1 MKKLVSG
8 IKPTGELTLGSYIGA
23 VKQYIELQ
31 KEYDSCF
38 FVADLHAITK
48 YQDPKELR
56 EKTKKI
62 VALYLACGL
71 DPKQAT
77 IYLQSENPYHSH
89 LSWILSCNAYL
100 GELNRMT
107 QYKDQK
113 IKDSNLSVGFYTYP
127 VLMAADIVMYDA
139 EYVPVGE
146 DQVQHVELA
155 RDIVQRFNKRY
166 GNKLIMPEP
175 IVPKIGARIKD
186 LQEPTKK
193 MSKSDG
199 ECKGSILLLDDEK
212 IVRKKVMSAITDSD
226 NLVKYDVKNK
236 PGISNLITIYSS
248 LSDLSIKEVETEFI
262 DKNYGEFK
270 TAVADKIVEVLKPI
284 QDKYYEYINSD
295 MIDEVLDQGIKK
307 VTVIAQKKCEL
318 IAKAVGLGRQKC

>member
-31 KEYDSCF
+31 KEYDSYV

-56 EKTKKI
+56 EKSRNI

-71 DPKQAT
+71 DPKHAK
-77 IYLQSENPYHSH
+77 IYLQSENPYHSY
-89 LSWILSCNAYL
+89 LTWILSCNTYL

-113 IKDSNLSVGFYTYP
+113 AKDSNLSVGFYTYP
-127 VLMAADIVMYDA
+127 ILMAADIIIYDA
-139 EYVPVGE
+139 DYVPVGE

-155 RDIVQRFNKRY
+155 RDIVERFNKKY
-166 GNKLIMPEP
+166 GKKFVMPEV
-175 IVPKIGARIKD
+175 IVPKVGARIKD
-186 LQEPTKK
+186 LQDPEKK

-199 ECKGSILLLDDEK
+199 DCKGSILLLDDEK
-212 IVRKKVMSAITDSD
+212 VIRKKIMSAVTDSD
-226 NLVKYDVKNK
+226 NIVKYDVKNK

-248 LSDLSIKEVETEFI
+248 LSNLSIKQVENEFI
-262 DKNYGEFK
+262 GKNYGEFK
-270 TAVADKIVEVLKPI
+270 SAVADIIANLLKPI
-284 QDKYYEYINSD
+284 QERYYEYLNGD
-295 MIDEVLDQGIKK
+295 YIDSVLDQGISE
-307 VTVIAQKKCEL
+307 VIPM
-318 IAKAVGLGRQKC
+318 AKAKCAEISKTIGVGR

>member
-8 IKPTGELTLGSYIGA
+8 IKPTGVLTLGSYIGA

-31 KEYDSCF
+31 KDYDSYF

-56 EKTKKI
+56 EKSRNI

-71 DPKQAT
+71 DPKHAK
-77 IYLQSENPYHSH
+77 IYLQSENPYHSY
-89 LSWILSCNAYL
+89 LTWILSCNTYL

-113 IKDSNLSVGFYTYP
+113 AKDSNLSVGFYTYP
-127 VLMAADIVMYDA
+127 ILMAADIIIYDA
-139 EYVPVGE
+139 DYVPVGE

-155 RDIVQRFNKRY
+155 RDIVERFNKKY
-166 GNKLIMPEP
+166 GKKFVMPEV
-175 IVPKIGARIKD
+175 IVPKVGARIKD
-186 LQEPTKK
+186 LQDPEKK

-199 ECKGSILLLDDEK
+199 DCKGSILLLDDEK
-212 IVRKKVMSAITDSD
+212 VIRKKIMSAVTDSD
-226 NLVKYDVKNK
+226 NIVKYDVKNK

-248 LSDLSIKEVETEFI
+248 LSNLSIKQVENEFI
-262 DKNYGEFK
+262 GKNYGEFK
-270 TAVADKIVEVLKPI
+270 SAVADIIANLLKPI
-284 QDKYYEYINSD
+284 QERYYEYLNGD
-295 MIDEVLDQGIKK
+295 YIDSVLDQGISE
-307 VTVIAQKKCEL
+307 VIPM
-318 IAKAVGLGRQKC
+318 AKAKCAEISKTIGVGR

>member
-31 KEYDSCF
+31 KDYDSYF

-56 EKTKKI
+56 EKSKKI

-71 DPKQAT
+71 DPKHAK
-77 IYLQSENPYHSH
+77 IYLQSENPYHSY
-89 LSWILSCNAYL
+89 LTWILSCNTYL

-113 IKDSNLSVGFYTYP
+113 AKDSNLSVGFYTYP
-127 VLMAADIVMYDA
+127 ILMAADIIIYDA
-139 EYVPVGE
+139 DYVPVGE

-155 RDIVQRFNKRY
+155 RDIVERFNKKY
-166 GNKLIMPEP
+166 GKKFVMPEV
-175 IVPKIGARIKD
+175 IVPKVGARIKD
-186 LQEPTKK
+186 LQDPEKK

-199 ECKGSILLLDDEK
+199 DCKGSILLLDDEK
-212 IVRKKVMSAITDSD
+212 VIRKKIMSAVTDSD
-226 NLVKYDVKNK
+226 NIVKYDVKNK

-248 LSDLSIKEVETEFI
+248 LSNLSIKQVENEFI
-262 DKNYGEFK
+262 GKNYGEFK
-270 TAVADKIVEVLKPI
+270 SAVADIIANLLKPI
-284 QDKYYEYINSD
+284 QERYYEYLNGD
-295 MIDEVLDQGIKK
+295 YIDSVLDQGISE
-307 VTVIAQKKCEL
+307 VIPM
-318 IAKAVGLGRQKC
+318 AKAKCAEISKTIGVGR

>member
-31 KEYDSCF
+31 KDYDSYF

-56 EKTKKI
+56 EKSKKI

-71 DPKQAT
+71 DPKHAK
-77 IYLQSENPYHSH
+77 IYLQSENPYHSY
-89 LSWILSCNAYL
+89 LTWILSCNTYL

-113 IKDSNLSVGFYTYP
+113 AKDSNLSVGFYTYP
-127 VLMAADIVMYDA
+127 ILMAADIIIYDA
-139 EYVPVGE
+139 DYVPVGE

-155 RDIVQRFNKRY
+155 RDIVERFNKKY
-166 GNKLIMPEP
+166 GKKFVMPEV
-175 IVPKIGARIKD
+175 IVPKVGARIKD
-186 LQEPTKK
+186 LQDPEKK

-199 ECKGSILLLDDEK
+199 DCKGSILLLDDEK
-212 IVRKKVMSAITDSD
+212 VIRKKIMSAVTDSD
-226 NLVKYDVKNK
+226 NIVKYDVKNK

-248 LSDLSIKEVETEFI
+248 LSNLSIKQVENEFI
-262 DKNYGEFK
+262 GKNYGEFK
-270 TAVADKIVEVLKPI
+270 SAVADIIANLLKPI
-284 QDKYYEYINSD
+284 QERYYEYLNGD
-295 MIDEVLDQGIKK
+295 YIDSVLDQGISE
-307 VTVIAQKKCEL
+307 VIPM
-318 IAKAVGLGRQKC
+318 AKAKCAEISKIVGVGR

>member
-31 KEYDSCF
+31 KDYDSYF

-56 EKTKKI
+56 EKSRNI

-71 DPKQAT
+71 DPKHAK
-77 IYLQSENPYHSH
+77 IYLQSENPYHSY
-89 LSWILSCNAYL
+89 LTWILSCNTYL

-113 IKDSNLSVGFYTYP
+113 AKDSNLSVGFYTYP
-127 VLMAADIVMYDA
+127 ILMAADIIIYDA
-139 EYVPVGE
+139 DYVPVGE

-155 RDIVQRFNKRY
+155 RDIVERFNKKY
-166 GNKLIMPEP
+166 GKKFVMPEV
-175 IVPKIGARIKD
+175 IVPKVGARIKD
-186 LQEPTKK
+186 LQDPEKK

-199 ECKGSILLLDDEK
+199 DCKGSILLLDDEK
-212 IVRKKVMSAITDSD
+212 VIRKKIMSAVTDSD
-226 NLVKYDVKNK
+226 NIVKYDVKNK

-248 LSDLSIKEVETEFI
+248 LSNLSIKQVENEFI
-262 DKNYGEFK
+262 GKNYGEFK
-270 TAVADKIVEVLKPI
+270 SAVADIIANLLKPI
-284 QDKYYEYINSD
+284 QERYYEYLNGD
-295 MIDEVLDQGIKK
+295 YIDSVLDQGISE
-307 VTVIAQKKCEL
+307 VIPM
-318 IAKAVGLGRQKC
+318 AKAKCAEISKIVGVGR